1 MFSVA
6 NTMAMSTELQ
16 IANKILAAL
25 PPEEFEPL
33 ADKLKPV
40 PLVLGEIL
48 YMPEQQIEY
57 VYFVNSGVV
66 SLLAALENGA
76 TVEAGV
82 IGPEGMAG
90 ISVILGANSTPNQ
103 ALVQAEGQTLRI
115 SSKNIQNQVCKGGLL
130 RDLLFRYNPTL
141 VTQVV
146 PT

>member
-6 NTMAMSTELQ
+6 KTMAMNTELQ
-16 IANKILAAL
+16 ITNKILAAL
-25 PPEEFEPL
+25 PREEFEPL

-76 TVEAGV
+76 TVEAGL

-90 ISVILGANSTPNQ
+90 IFLILGANPTPNQ
-103 ALVQAEGQTLRI
+103 ALVQAQGQTLRN
-115 SSKNIQNQVCKGGLL
+115 SSKDIQNQVCKSRQL
-130 RDLLFRYNPTL
+130 RDPPFSYNPPP
-141 VTQVV
+141 VS
-146 PT
+146 

>member
-1 MFSVA
+1 MFPVA
-6 NTMAMSTELQ
+6 KTMAISTELQ

-90 ISVILGANSTPNQ
+90 SSINPGANPQTNQ
-103 ALVQAEGQTLRI
+103 APAQA
-115 SSKNIQNQVCKGGLL
+115 
-130 RDLLFRYNPTL
+130 
-141 VTQVV
+141 
-146 PT
+146 